1 MRPDGDWSKRREAS
15 WITNTGDVMSY
26 LTETQIEAMADAAL
40 TSYEFACDWDEALH
54 AAVEYSIDEYG
65 IKPRR
70 SAALLALKQAKLRW
84 HGASLAAPTIN
95 WG

>member
-1 MRPDGDWSKRREAS
+1 MLGGAQPKRREAS
-15 WITNTGDVMSY
+15 WKTNIGDVMSY

-54 AAVEYSIDEYG
+54 AAVEYSMDEYG

-84 HGASLAAPTIN
+84 HGYSLARPPIN